1 MRYILHYL
9 GLFLGICLLMS
20 CSGNGHLGPAEAVEG
35 EEIATMITYDAVM
48 LISDSGII
56 KYRATT
62 PTWVRFGD
70 EAKEPYQ
77 YFPNGIEFEQIDS
90 AHNATETIVADT
102 AYNWENQQLWHLINN
117 VLITSIKGEKFSTN
131 DLYWDMRRHKVY
143 SDSFIHIERM
153 DNIIEGYG
161 FTSTDDFSQ
170 YEIKQTSGIFPVRE
184 QQQKETPVDSSRANT
199 TLILDSTLL
208 QQ

>member
-1 MRYILHYL
+1 MRRILH
-9 GLFLGICLLMS
+9 FLSLYICICLAAS
-20 CSGNGHLGPAEAVEG
+20 CSGSGHVGPADAVEG
-35 EEIATMITYDAVM
+35 DEIATMITYDATM
-48 LISDSGII
+48 LISDSGVI
-56 KYRATT
+56 KYRAIT
-62 PTWVRFGD
+62 PTWIRFGD

-77 YFPNGIEFEQIDS
+77 YFPDGIEFEQIDTTF
-90 AHNATETIVADT
+90 AATETIVADT
-102 AYNWENQQLWHLINN
+102 AYNWENPQLWHLIKN
-117 VLITSIKGEKFSTN
+117 VRVTSTKGEKFMTEE
-131 DLYWDMRRHKVY
+131 LYWDMRRHKVY

-184 QQQKETPVDSSRANT
+184 QQETPADSSRTNT
-199 TLILDSTLL
+199 TLISDSTLL